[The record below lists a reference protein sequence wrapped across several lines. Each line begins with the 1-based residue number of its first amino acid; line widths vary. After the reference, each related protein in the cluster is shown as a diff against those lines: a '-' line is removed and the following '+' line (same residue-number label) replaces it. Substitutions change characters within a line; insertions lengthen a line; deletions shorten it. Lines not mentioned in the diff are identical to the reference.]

1 MKKSLLAVAVLGA
14 FAGSALAADVTLYGL
29 VDTGLVYTHAKYLKG
44 TADQKKLDTFEMK
57 SGNQSGSRWGL
68 KGTEDLGNGYKV
80 GFILETQFNSDTG
93 TEKSSTFFHRQA
105 TIDVSGPFGQVYAG
119 RLGTMMNG
127 TGTIAQA
134 GLLSAF
140 GTSWGDYAAQVGS
153 TMATAGVRNNA
164 LAYVS
169 PKFAGFQA
177 YAYYAMGE
185 DGVENKSN
193 NVYEAGKVKTSADRY
208 AALAVTYKNGPVN
221 AFFNVD
227 RIFYGHDNP
236 GEDHGGDHSVDDS
249 LTVTLGGNY
258 DFGVAK
264 VYAAAQYFDDV
275 KASSFGGVSTLY
287 ADYKDVKVKGYGLN
301 LSVSAP
307 VFGGTAMAGVSYLD
321 GEQAKVINEAKY
333 DLNRAR
339 VSVGYTY
346 PFSKR
351 TNVYF
356 AAGYGKDE
364 LKFKSGNGNKIKAD
378 YGTAMVGLRHSF

>member
-1 MKKSLLAVAVLGA
+1 M
-14 FAGSALAADVTLYGL
+14 AADVTLYGI
-29 VDTGLVYTHAKYLKG
+29 VDTGLVYTHAKYNKGENLKSR
-44 TADQKKLDTFEMK
+44 KLRQFEMK

-80 GFILETQFNSDTG
+80 GFVLESQFNSDTG
-93 TEKSSTFFHRQA
+93 TEKNGGSTMFHRQA
-105 TIDVSGPFGQVYAG
+105 TIDVTTPFGQIYAG
-119 RLGTMMNG
+119 RLGSMMNG

-134 GLLSAF
+134 GQLSAF
-140 GTSWGDYAAQVGS
+140 GTSWGDYAANVGS
-153 TMATAGVRNNA
+153 TMVTDTVRDNA

-169 PKFAGFQA
+169 PNFAGFQV
-177 YAYYAMGE
+177 YAYYSMGK

-193 NVYEAGKVKTSADRY
+193 NVYDDDYEVKTSADRY
-208 AALAVTYKNGPVN
+208 AALALTYKNGPLN

-236 GEDHGGDHSVDDS
+236 GEDHFDAHKVDDS

-275 KASSFGGVSTLY
+275 KAGFAGVKTLY
-287 ADYKDVKVKGYGLN
+287 ADVKDYKVKGFGLN

-321 GEQAKVINEAKY
+321 GKEAKAIEITESVNLKY

-339 VSVGYTY
+339 ISVGYTY

-351 TNVYF
+351 TNVY
-356 AAGYGKDE
+356 AVAGYGKDE
-364 LKFKSGNGNKIKAD
+364 LKIKVAGQSSKIKAD
-378 YGTAMVGLRHSF
+378 YGTAMVGLRHRF